1 LNQKKESGSD
11 KSDKERLIEKTV
23 VGAFRDWLKNQIP
36 TEIRTTI
43 VEVGS
48 KAESKIGDALL
59 RNKEKIYLLEFKS
72 SDETIKEEWSN
83 GRKNSNLK
91 LRSEITRI
99 GELDQSSAPEDHP
112 IIFKSHLC
120 HHFLFWNP
128 TSSGD
133 SVNYGH
139 LVVEPYLTATNRLGG
154 FSTRKSKEKDK
165 LESGLDKGLGMVKKY
180 YPAFL
185 TEPDEMHEYDHSEA
199 QCIQKL
205 SRFTADQIIQDV
217 AVIGV
222 DSSEQFYRECGL
234 QLKDFQEYVN
244 FLCGGESQTIHALL
258 ISKYGTL
265 CEVIHST
272 SELKKIF
279 DSIDNDATPPPPAPE
294 PQGEKTKAKKY
305 NI

>member
-1 LNQKKESGSD
+1 MNHKKESGSD
-11 KSDKERLIEKTV
+11 KREKSRVIEKTV
-23 VGAFRDWLKNQIP
+23 VGAFRDLLRIQIP
-36 TEIRTTI
+36 AEIKTAI

-48 KAESKIGDALL
+48 KSENKIGDALL

-72 SDETIKEEWSN
+72 GDETIKEEWSN
-83 GRKNSNLK
+83 GRKNANLK

-99 GELDQSSAPEDHP
+99 GELDHSSPPNDHP

-128 TSSGD
+128 TSPGD
-133 SVNYGH
+133 LVKYGH
-139 LVVEPYLTATNRLGG
+139 LVIEPYLTATNRLGG
-154 FSTRKSKEKDK
+154 FSTRKSKEPNNP
-165 LESGLDKGLGMVKKY
+165 ESSLDKGLGMVKKY

-185 TEPDEMHEYDHSEA
+185 TDPDELDEEDYGDA
-199 QCIQKL
+199 QCIQRL
-205 SRFTADQIIQDV
+205 TRFTVDQIIQDV

-222 DSSEQFYRECGL
+222 DSSEGGYGECGL

-265 CEVIHST
+265 CEVIYST

-279 DSIDNDATPPPPAPE
+279 DSIDNDATPPPPPPKPE
-294 PQGEKTKAKKY
+294 GKKTKAKKY